1 MELNKHHDIEH
12 PPSHHHHQQQQQKH
26 LPRIILSFTLLF
38 LGAGGPFLL
47 RVYFIHGGSRKWF
60 SSWLQMSGWPV
71 LLLPLSF
78 SYLRQYKQAKKVS
91 FCMSPKLTL
100 ACSLLGLFIGLDCYL
115 FTFSSAYLP
124 VSTASILFSTQLAFT
139 AFFSFFIVRQ
149 RFTAC
154 LVNAIVLLMM
164 GSVALGLRT
173 GGDRPEGESKAEYWM
188 GFVMTLGAAAV
199 YGLVMPL
206 LQLVYEKSKQ
216 KMSFELLLEVSL
228 VIAFFAA
235 GFCLVGMLINND
247 FQAIPKEARE
257 FGLGETKYYILIVC
271 DAILWQ
277 VCNIGL
283 YGLLLYA
290 SSVLAGIGTALLVP
304 LVEALAVILLD
315 EKFSELKGLALALTI
330 WGFASYLYGEYRQTK
345 KIKKMKESV
354 ALELPVP

>member
-12 PPSHHHHQQQQQKH
+12 PPSHDHHHQQQQQQQHQQKH
-26 LPRIILSFTLLF
+26 LSRIILSFTLLF

-60 SSWLQMSGWPV
+60 SSWLQMGGWPV

-78 SYLRQYKQAKKVS
+78 SYLRQYKQTKKVS

-100 ACSLLGLFIGLDCYL
+100 ACSLLGLFLGLDSYL

-124 VSTASILFSTQLAFT
+124 VSTASILFSSQLAFT

-154 LVNAIVLLMM
+154 LVNAIVLLTM
-164 GSVALGLRT
+164 GSVALGLRA
-173 GGDRPEGESKAEYWM
+173 GGDRPDGESNSEYWM
-188 GFVMTLGAAAV
+188 GFVMTVGAAALC
-199 YGLVMPL
+199 GLVTPL
-206 LQLVYEKSKQ
+206 IQLVYEKSKQ
-216 KMSFELLLEVSL
+216 KMSFDLLLEVSL
-228 VIAFFAA
+228 VIAFFGA

-257 FGLGETKYYILIVC
+257 FGLGETKYYIVIVC

-277 VCNIGL
+277 V
-283 YGLLLYA
+283 
-290 SSVLAGIGTALLVP
+290 LAL
-304 LVEALAVILLD
+304 ILLD
-315 EKFSELKGLALALTI
+315 EKFSELKGLALVLTI
-330 WGFASYLYGEYRQTK
+330 WGFTSYLYGEYQQTK
-345 KIKKMKESV
+345 KINKMKESV